1 MLKDNGSELT
11 QTRTTTDTENWRALA
26 RKAAEENDP
35 DKLLWLV
42 HDLCRILEE
51 HDNSGTQLNTNS

>member
-1 MLKDNGSELT
+1 MLKDNGSRLT
-11 QTRTTTDTENWRALA
+11 QSLAQTDTENWRALA

-35 DKLLWLV
+35 DKLLRLV

-51 HDNSGTQLNTNS
+51 HDISATEFNQNS